1 MERSSEKRR
10 AWVKNAA
17 IIFLTFLLLLTF
29 FSNTILNYSLPEVS
43 AQYANSGTLTTAV
56 KVDGTVKANESYK
69 VIYEASQAE
78 TEDGV
83 VQSRKVVSVFVK
95 DGDMVEKDAPILAL
109 QGGMSEQLT
118 KVQSEYD
125 AAKREYDLALLQDV
139 VDGLNA
145 GKTLENAKQALED
158 EKKKLT
164 ELQNEYYALLGG
176 ADTKTLLEAKL
187 EKLNAELEEIVERYN
202 AANDKKTEI
211 EGKIETAKGMIEV
224 DIFSNLTVAEK
235 LAAAE
240 EEFELAED
248 DYINYSADLEF
259 YKESLAVAKANSE
272 SITEAN
278 TLTKQLETLED
289 QLEALQLERERYI
302 EDYWNSNGDEYS
314 NYAQL
319 LAAYESAERKYNKY
333 LNENEADIDRLE
345 ACQLTLDNANNV
357 LSKLNERIQYY
368 NNASSEY
375 EFARQRWLNS
385 LVPDV
390 SDEEKAILKNEADR
404 LKEVLDGAEAN
415 LPEDSEVALA
425 KDDVSAAQ
433 SALNEIQEKVTQ
445 LSTLES
451 EMKKAKTAFE
461 AVEGT
466 EIDHTDYERKL
477 EDYENKIDDLEEQI
491 DEVVNKLNII
501 GMPKTDNITDFAASH
516 SLAEIQKLH
525 DDTAAVLTEAEKRYT
540 EAKTEVESLRKQ
552 NMASDSLVEFEALLA
567 ECTVEFEAV
576 EAEKKAKEKEITAAE
591 KELASADTAKDP
603 ETAAAEIEKTKNNI
617 KSLET
622 ELAIVEANQSKSDA
636 QTTLDRADQLAKI
649 EELAKK
655 IESYKS
661 APETTS
667 VTAPIAGRIVSV
679 NYVPGSTVTSG
690 DTVASIEIADQGYV
704 CEITMS
710 AEEARKIQV
719 GTPCTI
725 VNNWWYSNIEASV
738 TQIRPDPQSQGKN
751 RIVVIEVNGDV
762 SEGQSIKFSIG
773 DKSQTYDTVLPNSAI
788 REDNNG
794 KFVLVVES
802 KNSALGV
809 KYTAKRVDIEVIASD
824 DTKSAVSGLY
834 GSEFVITDS
843 EIPVADKQRVRLAEN

>member
-78 TEDGV
+78 TEGGV

-109 QGGMSEQLT
+109 QGGMSEQLA

-202 AANDKKTEI
+202 AANDKKTEV
-211 EGKIETAKGMIEV
+211 EGKIKTAEGMIEV

-289 QLEALQLERERYI
+289 QLKSLKKQYDRAEEDYI
-302 EDYWNSNGDEYS
+302 ESRD
-314 NYAQL
+314 
-319 LAAYESAERKYNKY
+319 
-333 LNENEADIDRLE
+333 
-345 ACQLTLDNANNV
+345 
-357 LSKLNERIQYY
+357 KLNGQI
-368 NNASSEY
+368 Y
-375 EFARQRWLNS
+375 EMM
-385 LVPDV
+385 
-390 SDEEKAILKNEADR
+390 NEIN
-404 LKEVLDGAEAN
+404 E
-415 LPEDSEVALA
+415 PDSEVTYDQIEESVEALY
-425 KDDVSAAQ
+425 
-433 SALNEIQEKVTQ
+433 EQ
-445 LSTLES
+445 LASL
-451 EMKKAKTAFE
+451 KKS
-461 AVEGT
+461 
-466 EIDHTDYERKL
+466 YERAE
-477 EDYENKIDDLEEQI
+477 EDRSEEIEDVEAQI
-491 DEVVNKLNII
+491 EEVKNKLLII
-501 GMPKTDNITDFAASH
+501 GMPTMDNIDDFAASH

-567 ECTVEFEAV
+567 ECTAELDAV

-622 ELAIVEANQSKSDA
+622 ELAIVEANQSKSDT